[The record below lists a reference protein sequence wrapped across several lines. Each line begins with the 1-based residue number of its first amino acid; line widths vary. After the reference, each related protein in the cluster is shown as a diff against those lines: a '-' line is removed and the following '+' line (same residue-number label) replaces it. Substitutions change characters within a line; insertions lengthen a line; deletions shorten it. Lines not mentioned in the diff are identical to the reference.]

1 MNLRLKASARRARV
15 LQGHPWVFAGELE
28 APPPARAQGRA
39 LPLTDARGRHLGMGI
54 VNSASNIVWRRYS
67 RGEHAWDTA
76 YWRAAL
82 QRALAGRAEEPCRR
96 LVWSEADDLPG
107 LVVDQFADVLV
118 VQALT
123 LAVDGALPAISA
135 ILRELLQPR
144 EIVFRNDAPARLQEG
159 MPTEVRTLSGAD
171 LAPFTVAIGGVRYEL
186 DPQHAQKTGFYL
198 DQRLEHARIGAQA
211 AGRRVLDA
219 FCNQG
224 AFALHCARAGAREVL
239 GLEIS
244 ADTVALARRN
254 AALNDLPARFT
265 EANVFDW
272 LRANRTERYD
282 LIVLDPPS
290 FARNRAAIDGALR
303 GYKEINLRAMRMLT
317 PGGLLAT
324 YCCSQHV
331 DRALYRSVLAAA
343 AADAGRDLRLLR
355 ETGQPPDHPVRVTFP
370 ESEYLKGALLQA
382 E

>member
-1 MNLRLKASARRARV
+1 
-15 LQGHPWVFAGELE
+15 
-28 APPPARAQGRA
+28 
-39 LPLTDARGRHLGMGI
+39 
-54 VNSASNIVWRRYS
+54 
-67 RGEHAWDTA
+67 
-76 YWRAAL
+76 
-82 QRALAGRAEEPCRR
+82 
-96 LVWSEADDLPG
+96 
-107 LVVDQFADVLV
+107 
-118 VQALT
+118 
-123 LAVDGALPAISA
+123 
-135 ILRELLQPR
+135 
-144 EIVFRNDAPARLQEG
+144 
-159 MPTEVRTLSGAD
+159 
-171 LAPFTVAIGGVRYEL
+171 
-186 DPQHAQKTGFYL
+186 
-198 DQRLEHARIGAQA
+198 
-211 AGRRVLDA
+211 
-219 FCNQG
+219 
-224 AFALHCARAGAREVL
+224 
-239 GLEIS
+239 
-244 ADTVALARRN
+244 
-254 AALNDLPARFT
+254 
-265 EANVFDW
+265 VFDW